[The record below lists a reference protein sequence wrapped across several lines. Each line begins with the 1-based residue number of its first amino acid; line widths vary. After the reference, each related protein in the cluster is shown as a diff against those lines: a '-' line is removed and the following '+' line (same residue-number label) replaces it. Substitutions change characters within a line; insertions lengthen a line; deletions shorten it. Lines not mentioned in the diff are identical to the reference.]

1 MSTIQSQE
9 YAVLQVGT
17 VLPNGRTV
25 LECTRRS
32 ERVEGNS
39 YASWV
44 AVCHKDGEYH
54 PYAVWTVVALPKG
67 WHSEQGDYSFTLEE
81 ALVDYHQRGGN

>member
-1 MSTIQSQE
+1 MNTIESQE

-25 LECTRRS
+25 MECSRKS
-32 ERVEGNS
+32 ERVEGDS

-44 AVCHKDGEYH
+44 AVCYRDDAYH
-54 PYAVWTVVALPKG
+54 PYAVWTVVATPKG
-67 WHSEQGDYSFTLEE
+67 WHSEQGDYSFTYEE
-81 ALVDYHQRGGN
+81 ALVDYKQRGGN

>member
-1 MSTIQSQE
+1 MNTIESQE

-25 LECTRRS
+25 MECSRKS
-32 ERVEGNS
+32 ERVEGDS

-44 AVCHKDGEYH
+44 AVCYRDDAYH
-54 PYAVWTVVALPKG
+54 PYAVWTVVASPIG
-67 WHSEQGDYSFTLEE
+67 WHSEQGDYSFTYEE
-81 ALVDYHQRGGN
+81 ALVDYKQRGGN